1 MSYIFRRERARILS
15 NYVRLFAGL
24 LMGLFVTR
32 MLLSAGDQLFG
43 VYVTI
48 TVGIGVSIMLA
59 ELLRMG
65 FVPVLGASVY
75 QGRVQDVAEFRSNLT
90 AAFVVSFGAAT
101 IGALFMVVLGFWV
114 LNGLASSEL
123 EDAAWIFLKLRIV
136 MMLVIVTLT
145 PAMAVLLVTGRQPL
159 QNLFVFFERLS
170 EFVGVA
176 APLWLLNIDDYTQ
189 ADRLVQF
196 GVGISVLTCIT
207 YFFATWVA
215 VKPSSDFKPR
225 RQFPLPSSIKF
236 LLRRIG
242 WSSLQTISM
251 NLYIRSD
258 VLIVTAFLG
267 PAGAVALGVAI
278 RLMGY
283 VRQATLGIV
292 NGLDATFANLGGQRC
307 RLNELSRK
315 SDATEL
321 RLLSL
326 SSSLQ
331 GGVVFQL
338 SILLLMLRED
348 FINVWVG
355 NIFERSSSADMVK
368 DIGLL
373 STLLVLGMSFRSLN
387 LGWMTAMTGRGD
399 AKHFT
404 PWLLPGAVGNVIILA
419 AWVLFAPETF
429 SVISVGWV
437 FLGTQVVTH
446 GCIIP
451 LVSARSL
458 GCKIQTLIEPLLLP
472 SAIAVITCCVVYVLG
487 MLNKGGSNEFR
498 ITVVILAVLLG
509 FIANLFVILRRGALE

>member
-1 MSYIFRRERARILS
+1 MSDIFRRERARILS
-15 NYVRLFAGL
+15 NYARLVAGL

-32 MLLSAGDQLFG
+32 MLLSAGEQVFG
-43 VYVTI
+43 IYVTI
-48 TVGIGVSIMLA
+48 TVGIGVSIMLT

-65 FVPVLGASVY
+65 VVPVLGASVY
-75 QGRVQDVAEFRSNLT
+75 QGRVQDVAEFQSNLF
-90 AAFVVSFGAAT
+90 AAFAVSFGAAMF
-101 IGALFMVVLGFWV
+101 GALFMLALGFWV
-114 LNGLASSEL
+114 LDGFASSEL
-123 EDAAWIFLKLRIV
+123 ETAAWIFLKLRIV

-176 APLWLLNIDDYTQ
+176 VPLWFLSSAAYTQ

-196 GVGISVLTCIT
+196 GVGISALTCIT
-207 YFFATWVA
+207 YFIVTWVA
-215 VKPSSDFKPR
+215 FSPSSDFKPGW
-225 RQFPLPSSIKF
+225 QIPSLSSIKI

-251 NLYIRSD
+251 NLYLRSD
-258 VLIVTAFLG
+258 VLIVSAFLG
-267 PAGAVALGVAI
+267 PTGAVALGVAI

-283 VRQATLGIV
+283 VRQATIGIV
-292 NGLDATFANLGGQRC
+292 NGLDATFANLSGERR
-307 RLNELSRK
+307 RLNEASRK
-315 SDATEL
+315 SIATEL

-326 SSSLQ
+326 STSLQ

-338 SILLLMLRED
+338 IILLLMLRED

-355 NIFERSSSADMVK
+355 NIFERSTAADTVK

-387 LGWMTAMTGRGD
+387 LGWMTAITGRGD

-404 PWLLPGAVGNVIILA
+404 PWLLPGAVGNVTIIV

-437 FLGTQVVTH
+437 FLGAQMVTH
-446 GCIIP
+446 GFIIP
-451 LVSARSL
+451 LACARSL
-458 GCKIQTLIEPLLLP
+458 GCQVQTLIAPLLLP
-472 SAIAVITCCVVYVLG
+472 CAIAVVTCFVVYGLG
-487 MLNKGGSNEFR
+487 IFNQGGSNEFR

-509 FIANLFVILRRGALE
+509 LIANLLVILRRSVLA